1 MHEIGMLYQTA
12 KMATEFAEKNHV
24 EEIKYI
30 ALEIGELA
38 GVLPE
43 IFTEYFPYV
52 AGQYPKLK
60 NAELRLHKIPAE
72 GLCDEC
78 HCMYNV
84 MQQEGECPNCHSRS
98 KTILSGRDV
107 KLLRIEY

>member
-12 KMATEFAEKNHV
+12 KIATEFAEKNNV
-24 EEIKYI
+24 EKVRYI

-43 IFTEYFPYV
+43 IFKDYFQYV
-52 AGQYPKLK
+52 AEQYPKLK
-60 NAELRLHKIPAE
+60 QAELKLHIIPGE
-72 GLCDEC
+72 GVCDEC

-84 MQQEGECPNCHSRS
+84 MRNEGKCPRCHSYS
-98 KTILSGRDV
+98 KTILSGREV
-107 KLLRIEY
+107 KLLHIGY